1 MKSTAPVVTT
11 LAILFALAAPMH
23 ARAAIGPAMGG
34 YSAGA
39 VFEGVELASYRWLHY
54 GNEYVSS
61 GAGYRERV
69 IRPLR
74 HACDRIAGSGRGSK
88 LFFPRQARPNATKS
102 EKNVVPS
109 RARAREPPVPLVL
122 GPPATSLL
130 RHCWREGRS
139 PARGRVRPGLLLF
152 CVGFVFASAASAQ
165 TPPAAPA
172 AVGVIAAAP
181 RRMTKSE
188 EFLGRV
194 EAVRHV
200 DVVARVSAFL
210 TKCLFTEWQ
219 RGQER
224 RQALRTR
231 EGPIPSRPRGQTGC
245 CRPVAGDIGARSTDY
260 RACEGAA
267 EWPRWIAVQY
277 DAAIANQRGLEAQVQ
292 AAEAQVQASQIN
304 LGYTDIKSPIDGKIG
319 RTAVTEGNVV
329 SPSSGVLTTIV
340 SQDPMYVTFPVSV
353 PRR

>member
-54 GNEYVSS
+54 GNEYVSL

-122 GPPATSLL
+122 GPPATSASPLL
-130 RHCWREGRS
+130 EGGQVAS
-139 PARGRVRPGLLLF
+139 PWAGSSR
-152 CVGFVFASAASAQ
+152 
-165 TPPAAPA
+165 AAPVLRRICICVRCICPNPA
-172 AVGVIAAAP
+172 CRTGCGGRDAAAP
-181 RRMTKSE
+181 RPMTKSE

-260 RACEGAA
+260 RACEDAA
-267 EWPRWIAVQY
+267 EWPRWIAVQ
-277 DAAIANQRGLEAQVQ
+277 L
-292 AAEAQVQASQIN
+292 
-304 LGYTDIKSPIDGKIG
+304 
-319 RTAVTEGNVV
+319 
-329 SPSSGVLTTIV
+329 
-340 SQDPMYVTFPVSV
+340 
-353 PRR
+353 

>member
-88 LFFPRQARPNATKS
+88 LFSPRQARPNATKS

-122 GPPATSLL
+122 GPPPPLCFATAG
-130 RHCWREGRS
+130 GR
-139 PARGRVRPGLLLF
+139 AGRQPVG
-152 CVGFVFASAASAQ
+152 GFVPGCSCFASDLYLR
-165 TPPAAPA
+165 PLHLPK
-172 AVGVIAAAP
+172 P
-181 RRMTKSE
+181 RLPHR
-188 EFLGRV
+188 
-194 EAVRHV
+194 
-200 DVVARVSAFL
+200 
-210 TKCLFTEWQ
+210 
-219 RGQER
+219 
-224 RQALRTR
+224 LRW
-231 EGPIPSRPRGQTGC
+231 
-245 CRPVAGDIGARSTDY
+245 A
-260 RACEGAA
+260 
-267 EWPRWIAVQY
+267 
-277 DAAIANQRGLEAQVQ
+277 
-292 AAEAQVQASQIN
+292 
-304 LGYTDIKSPIDGKIG
+304 
-319 RTAVTEGNVV
+319 
-329 SPSSGVLTTIV
+329 
-340 SQDPMYVTFPVSV
+340 
-353 PRR
+353 